1 MLPAI
6 QSLPQLT
13 NLEDALRDFCER
25 NHIIRLAAFGSM
37 VREDYGPDS
46 DLDILVEFAE
56 GQVPGFGFFDL
67 QDELSQLFGRTVDL
81 NTWGF
86 LSPHIRDDVA
96 REAVIIYDEAG

>member
-6 QSLPQLT
+6 QSLPHLT
-13 NLEDALRDFCER
+13 NLEDAIRDFCER

-46 DLDILVEFAE
+46 DLDILVEFEE

-86 LSPHIRDDVA
+86 LSPHIRDNVA
-96 REAVIIYDEAG
+96 REAVVIYDEAG

>member
-13 NLEDALRDFCER
+13 NLKEVLRDFCER

-37 VREDYGPDS
+37 VRKDYGPDS

-86 LSPHIRDDVA
+86 LSPHIRDNVA

>member
-56 GQVPGFGFFDL
+56 GRVPGFGFFDL

-96 REAVIIYDEAG
+96 REAVNIYDEAG